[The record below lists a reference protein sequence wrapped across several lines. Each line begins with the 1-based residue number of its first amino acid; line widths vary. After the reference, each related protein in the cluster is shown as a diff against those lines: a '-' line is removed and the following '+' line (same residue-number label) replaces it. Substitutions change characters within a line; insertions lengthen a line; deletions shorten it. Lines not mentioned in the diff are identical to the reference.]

1 MLKQLIQ
8 SVSTFPAPS
17 VQPDSTFLGHLLHQ
31 ETLSHSLNCFNI
43 IHHFDKF
50 VLRILLCKFD
60 SVRKRRLEQRKQ
72 FGVGWEYFDKSSLR
86 PSK

>member
-1 MLKQLIQ
+1 MLKQLIL

-17 VQPDSTFLGHLLHQ
+17 AQQESTFLGHLLHQ

-50 VLRILLCKFD
+50 VLHISPRTFD
-60 SVRKRRLEQRKQ
+60 SVHKRRLEQRKW

-86 PSK
+86 LSK